1 MASFISLWTMIHL
14 NNFKT
19 SKQNKAFILPAVSVS
34 FKNKQQQKLMQDC
47 KAIILQLKRANRFTK
62 TIHTTPKQKLTYSSG
77 PEFFFYIYFL
87 KFIFNCRII
96 ALQCSVGF
104 CHASTWISHMYTHVC
119 LASFAQYY
127 VAWNYGGFFFS
138 FLCMN
143 SSQFLYSF
151 VSGHLAWFPIKIML
165 LTHSTWL
172 LVNVSTPLCGIYI
185 QECWILGHT

>member
-1 MASFISLWTMIHL
+1 MCPGYSYLRGTNEENKLCYGISTLQIREYLPKLNYFSSIVKWKIFPLVTCYFERHHWEEFFFFYFMIY
-14 NNFKT
+14 FY
-19 SKQNKAFILPAVSVS
+19 FILAWIYLP
-34 FKNKQQQKLMQDC
+34 
-47 KAIILQLKRANRFTK
+47 FTK

-127 VAWNYGGFFFS
+127 VAWNYGGFFF
-138 FLCMN
+138 FH
-143 SSQFLYSF
+143 FF
-151 VSGHLAWFPIKIML
+151 VWIHLNFSIL
-165 LTHSTWL
+165 L
-172 LVNVSTPLCGIYI
+172 
-185 QECWILGHT
+185 